1 MSRSHVW
8 GPSHEDRAAPRSRRG
23 LVLLAVIGL
32 AVVAVRPDV
41 LILVAAA
48 LVVSS
53 TRMLAVDAMV
63 MAEPAMIAWRG
74 PGTQAPAPSPRGL
87 DPRGYESLATWGLVG
102 IGLFVALLF
111 GVSFLEVSLA
121 RASAN
126 GILSVGNIELASA
139 TTTNG
144 RFSARVSLLPDLVLA
159 VVFAA
164 GLTWGARKI
173 VGGLRARNTRRRPP
187 EDDA

>member
-1 MSRSHVW
+1 LF
-8 GPSHEDRAAPRSRRG
+8 EDT
-23 LVLLAVIGL
+23 
-32 AVVAVRPDV
+32 D
-41 LILVAAA
+41 
-48 LVVSS
+48 
-53 TRMLAVDAMV
+53 
-63 MAEPAMIAWRG
+63 EPAMIAWPG
-74 PGTQAPAPSPRGL
+74 SGTQAPAPSPRGV

-144 RFSARVSLLPDLVLA
+144 HFSARVSLLPDLVLA
-159 VVFAA
+159 VVFTA
-164 GLTWGARKI
+164 GLMWAARKI
-173 VGGLRARNTRRRPP
+173 VGGRRARTATRRPP